1 MDDNTK
7 KPGRIFSKTILAAGS
22 NSMDS
27 AAKLFIKL
35 KITPNVITTIGL
47 LVGAGSGAL
56 FALDRPLV
64 AGILLIFCG
73 FLDVIDGKVAH
84 KTNKAS
90 LFGAIFDSTVDRYS
104 EFFVYFGLAI
114 HFRDHWALWI
124 IFFTFLGSTMASYTR
139 ARAEGLNIECKV
151 GIMQRAER
159 MVMLSMGAIV
169 GSLLNVF
176 DPTLIAILGI
186 IAVIS
191 NITALQRTF
200 HVKKVEKR
208 NEVKEKS

>member
-1 MDDNTK
+1 MDETTK
-7 KPGRIFSKTILAAGS
+7 KPSRIFSKSIITAGS
-22 NSMDS
+22 NSMNS

-35 KITPNVITTIGL
+35 KITPNAITTISL

-56 FALDRPLV
+56 FALNQPLL
-64 AGILLIFCG
+64 AGISLIFCG

-84 KTNKAS
+84 KTNKAT
-90 LFGAIFDSTVDRYS
+90 LFGAIIDSVVDRYS

-124 IFFTFLGSTMASYTR
+124 TFFAFLGSTMASYTR

-159 MVMLSMGAIV
+159 MVLLSLGAIL

-176 DPTLIAILGI
+176 DPTLMAILGV

-191 NITALQRTF
+191 NITALQRIF
-200 HVKKVEKR
+200 HVRNVEKR
-208 NEVKEKS
+208 KP